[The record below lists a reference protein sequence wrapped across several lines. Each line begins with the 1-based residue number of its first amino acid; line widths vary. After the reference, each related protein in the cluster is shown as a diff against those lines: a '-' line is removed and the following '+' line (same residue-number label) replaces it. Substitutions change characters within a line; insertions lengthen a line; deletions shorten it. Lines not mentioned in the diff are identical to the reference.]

1 MNTKELGI
9 SADAGRWRGGAF
21 RTPPRT
27 TLVLL
32 PNHSRRVG
40 TSGSLA
46 SGQSSGQMSASYYRE
61 QTNFYPPTIPHSAP
75 NVVHAADNS
84 TVARPDDHSHPGR
97 PAQVSSPATS
107 QVGPPRYCTV
117 KGCTVILLPDYLHKM
132 CEACR
137 GRHRVYAMTKRAKR
151 KAEKAALGMQG
162 GQPVVWMPQDD
173 ENDDEG
179 DAREGSPTSQHEEDL
194 RPTDVSKAG
203 FSSFD
208 L

>member
-1 MNTKELGI
+1 
-9 SADAGRWRGGAF
+9 
-21 RTPPRT
+21 
-27 TLVLL
+27 
-32 PNHSRRVG
+32 
-40 TSGSLA
+40 
-46 SGQSSGQMSASYYRE
+46 MSASYYRE
-61 QTNFYPPTIPHSAP
+61 HTNFYPPAIPHTAP
-75 NVVHAADNS
+75 NANHTA
-84 TVARPDDHSHPGR
+84 VAQPDDHIHPAHSEQAS
-97 PAQVSSPATS
+97 PSAAQ

-173 ENDDEG
+173 AVENDDDDDG
-179 DAREGSPTSQHEEDL
+179 REGSPTSLLEEDL
-194 RPTDVSKAG
+194 QRTDVSKAVLS
-203 FSSFD
+203 FSD